1 MEMRDE
7 QLILKKRNENKLIG
21 SIKITR
27 ERCNSLPTLLNNDTK
42 KIQPELLRYINR
54 SKKRK
59 LSSNTDENIVD
70 ANIVDDVAVML
81 HSDSGTSVD
90 VTESACDVTPIK

>member
-1 MEMRDE
+1 MRDE

-21 SIKITR
+21 SVKITR

-59 LSSNTDENIVD
+59 LSSNSDENIVD
-70 ANIVDDVAVML
+70 ANVVDDVAVTL

-90 VTESACDVTPIK
+90 VTELSVCDVTPIK